1 MGKKYNAT
9 TSLGV
14 FQFVIYLHKH
24 SLTYVEINTQC
35 GGGETEC
42 CDPSNDINPFF

>member
-14 FQFVIYLHKH
+14 FQFVVYLHKY
-24 SLTYVEINTQC
+24 SLTYVEMNTQC
-35 GGGETEC
+35 GGGEIEC
-42 CDPSNDINPFF
+42 CDPSNDIK

>member
-35 GGGETEC
+35 CGGETEC
-42 CDPSNDINPFF
+42 CDPSNDINPFA